1 MKKLLL
7 LSLALLICSA
17 LLAQGSGNTV
27 NKHSFLA
34 FHAGPSFPVGAFGSN
49 NPGNDDAGLAKTGYT
64 IAMNYGYRFNSPLGL
79 EAAVFYNHFG
89 TQKMVLTVDVG
100 DGTRTIDMTL
110 DDWHLY
116 GISVGP
122 SLEFSPAKK
131 MSAGLHVMGGIANV
145 RLPAFYFDGE
155 DATKAD
161 WGIGPVVQA
170 GLNLKI
176 DAGKQ
181 VFFFV
186 NGDYQ
191 YMRPVFNVL
200 DLWTDESEKAY
211 QKISVLQA
219 SAGIGFRF

>member
-1 MKKLLL
+1 MKKLLVL
-7 LSLALLICSA
+7 MLAVLVSSA
-17 LLAQGSGNTV
+17 MLAQESRSLE
-27 NKHSFLA
+27 NKKSFLA

-79 EAAVFYNHFG
+79 EASVFYNHFG

-100 DGTRTIDMTL
+100 DGTNTIDMTL
-110 DDWHLY
+110 DDWYLY

-131 MSAGLHVMGGIANV
+131 MSAGLHVMGGVANV

-191 YMRPVFNVL
+191 YMRPVFNIL
-200 DLWTDESEKAY
+200 DLWTDESEKGY